1 MADQP
6 VENKVSE
13 CSFLVNS
20 VGTEDDDDGWIPV
33 GGRGDRVVSDP
44 AIDLRPIGGKSKFLT
59 LADDDESDEEF
70 DQSPYTPDLVRQAAV
85 HGFGMEKLVEAE
97 MALQDSSIQRRVE
110 ASSSPAS
117 SDTKVV
123 LMRNIIKAWTARRR
137 PSLTPWSGKLP
148 RPRASPAM
156 TLGDCTATLVRD
168 RRATAGGTLAEVLE
182 RSSPSSPAK
191 SAHEVHEDCCSSL
204 FQNQSNLDPFSA
216 PCKQWH
222 AGSVSSAGTDG
233 TCAQR
238 YVGSVF
244 PAGTG
249 GLRDACDASPCRR
262 SIPGTETGGPSE
274 TQRGLCVLDR
284 CGRRRARIGKLASR
298 FLLASCDLDEI
309 NKLTLAATPS
319 SVRLSYV

>member
-1 MADQP
+1 
-6 VENKVSE
+6 
-13 CSFLVNS
+13 
-20 VGTEDDDDGWIPV
+20 
-33 GGRGDRVVSDP
+33 
-44 AIDLRPIGGKSKFLT
+44 
-59 LADDDESDEEF
+59 
-70 DQSPYTPDLVRQAAV
+70 
-85 HGFGMEKLVEAE
+85 
-97 MALQDSSIQRRVE
+97 MALQDSSIQQRVE
-110 ASSSPAS
+110 ASSSLAS

-123 LMRNIIKAWTARRR
+123 LVRNIIKAWTARQR

-148 RPRASPAM
+148 RPRALPAM
-156 TLGDCTATLVRD
+156 TLGDCTTTLLRG
-168 RRATAGGTLAEVLE
+168 RRPTAGGTLAEVLE

-191 SAHEVHEDCCSSL
+191 SAHEVHEDCRSSL
-204 FQNQSNLDPFSA
+204 FQNQINLDSFSA

-233 TCAQR
+233 PCER
-238 YVGSVF
+238 YAGSVF

-284 CGRRRARIGKLASR
+284 CGRRRARIGKLASC

-319 SVRLSYV
+319 SVRPSYVQVVRAGMASPGAGGVGNDGDGVGGRGYGTGRGGGRIGGGGGVARGGRHGYGVGLVY